1 VIIHIDMDAFY
12 ASVEA
17 RDDPSLAGKP
27 VVVGG
32 SPQGRGVVAAASYEA
47 RRFGVHSAMPMAS
60 ALRRCPQLI
69 VLPVRM
75 ARYAELS
82 QQIRAVFERY
92 TPLIEPL
99 SLDEAFLDVA
109 ASERLFGPAD
119 AIGARIKTDI
129 RAELELVASVGVAP
143 NKFLAKLASDL
154 GKPDGFLRVDPN
166 GVQAFLDPLP
176 VTRLWGVGKAAA
188 ATFER
193 LGVTTIAQAR
203 ALGSEVLAHY
213 FGKHGRDLWELAHG
227 RDERPVVS
235 DAEAKSI
242 SHETTFEA
250 DIREPEV
257 LRAILLQLTEQ
268 VAWRLRRQGLRG
280 RTVHLKARLADF
292 TTLSRSQTLDTPTDV
307 TQTLWQT
314 VRRLFDE
321 RLPPGR
327 PALRLIGMGVS
338 GFDEEGQPAQA
349 DLFAEASYE
358 PAPSGTRERA
368 LDRVADS
375 INERFGPATLKRG
388 GSCKNRR

>member
-1 VIIHIDMDAFY
+1 MDAFY
-12 ASVEA
+12 ASVEV
-17 RDDPSLAGKP
+17 RDDPALAGKP
-27 VVVGG
+27 LVVGG

-75 ARYAELS
+75 ARYAQIS
-82 QQIRAVFERY
+82 QQIRAIFERY
-92 TPLIEPL
+92 TPIIEPL

-109 ASERLFGPAD
+109 ASERLFGPAE
-119 AIGARIKTDI
+119 AIAARIKAEI

-154 GKPDGFLRVDPN
+154 GKPDGFLRIDPN

-193 LGVTTIAQAR
+193 LGVATVAQAR
-203 ALGSEVLAHY
+203 ALGPEVLSHY

-242 SHETTFEA
+242 SHETTFDT
-250 DIREPEV
+250 DIRDPEV

-268 VAWRLRRQGLRG
+268 VAWRLRRHGLRG

-292 TTLSRSQTLDTPTDV
+292 TTLTRSQTLAAPTDV
-307 TQTLWQT
+307 TQELWQT

-321 RLPPGR
+321 RLPAGK

-338 GFDEEGQPAQA
+338 GFGDDRPPAQA
-349 DLFAEASYE
+349 DLFAQASYE
-358 PAPSGTRERA
+358 PAPGGTRERA

-388 GSCKNRR
+388 GGYENKP

>member
-12 ASVEA
+12 ASVEV
-17 RDDPSLAGKP
+17 RDDPALAGKP
-27 VVVGG
+27 LVVGG

-47 RRFGVHSAMPMAS
+47 RRFGVHSAMPMAG
-60 ALRRCPQLI
+60 ALRRCPQLL

-75 ARYAELS
+75 ARYAEVS

-92 TPLIEPL
+92 TPIIEPL
-99 SLDEAFLDVA
+99 SLDEAFLDAA

-119 AIGARIKTDI
+119 AIAARVKSEI
-129 RAELELVASVGVAP
+129 RTELGLVASVGVAP

-154 GKPDGFLRVDPN
+154 GKPDGFLRIDPN
-166 GVQAFLDPLP
+166 GVQEFLDPLP
-176 VTRLWGVGKAAA
+176 VTRLWGVGKATA

-193 LGVTTIAQAR
+193 LGAATIAQAR
-203 ALGSEVLAHY
+203 ALGPEVLAHY

-227 RDERPVVS
+227 RDERPVIS

-242 SHETTFEA
+242 SHETTFDT

-268 VAWRLRRQGLRG
+268 VGWRLRRHGLRG

-292 TTLSRSQTLDTPTDV
+292 TTLTRSQTLDAPTDV

-338 GFDEEGQPAQA
+338 GFGEDAPPAQA
-349 DLFAEASYE
+349 DLFTGASSD
-358 PAPSGTRERA
+358 PVRGGGRERA

-388 GSCKNRR
+388 GAYKNKP